1 MSVMCLVET
10 QVEDTL
16 VLMVFDCSCIDIC
29 DMISILKLGHKL
41 NIIKEKLHC
50 GLFWATRLNS
60 LPVTRFQ
67 SVSIQNVNI

>member
-16 VLMVFDCSCIDIC
+16 VLMVFDCSCINIH

-41 NIIKEKLHC
+41 KIMFHLRWLKEN
-50 GLFWATRLNS
+50 FN
-60 LPVTRFQ
+60 
-67 SVSIQNVNI
+67 

>member
-16 VLMVFDCSCIDIC
+16 VLTVFDCSCIDIH

-41 NIIKEKLHC
+41 NIMFHL
-50 GLFWATRLNS
+50 R
-60 LPVTRFQ
+60 
-67 SVSIQNVNI
+67 

>member
-1 MSVMCLVET
+1 MNVLLHALRYPVSVMCLVET

-41 NIIKEKLHC
+41 NIMFHLRWLKEN
-50 GLFWATRLNS
+50 FN
-60 LPVTRFQ
+60 
-67 SVSIQNVNI
+67 